1 MWSKTI
7 TGYLSGRKKIHRVS
21 LCQRTPKTGEQTVE
35 KKHYCSLGAEVCQIQ
50 RVKKQKGCNLYWII
64 SETTV
69 KRLKEIIPFY
79 HIYCLPLFRLTSLKA
94 HFSLLITSFG
104 GFCHLF
110 VQDVAFLQ
118 RAHRDF
124 SAELGCW
131 SLQERKHQ
139 TSIQTGGE
147 KNTSQTRPIQQQKH
161 GQAPL

>member
-1 MWSKTI
+1 MVQNNNGVFVRQEENPQSFIMPKDTKNWRTD
-7 TGYLSGRKKIHRVS
+7 SG
-21 LCQRTPKTGEQTVE
+21 